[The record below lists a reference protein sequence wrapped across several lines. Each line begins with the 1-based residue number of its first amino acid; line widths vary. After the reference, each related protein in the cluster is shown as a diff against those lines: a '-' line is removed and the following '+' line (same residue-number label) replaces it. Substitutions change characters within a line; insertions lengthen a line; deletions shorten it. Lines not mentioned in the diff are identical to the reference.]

1 MKTFQ
6 AFLEDVNT
14 VYAQKRKNA
23 ESMKQKRIQDIIN
36 ARKERAEK
44 EKENEELENEI
55 VRRTGAQ
62 LETELDA
69 RDKKPKK

>member
-6 AFLEDVNT
+6 AFLEDVNA
-14 VYAQKRKNA
+14 VYTQKRKNA
-23 ESMKQKRIQDIIN
+23 ESMKQKRIQEIIN
-36 ARKERAEK
+36 ARKDRAEK

-62 LETELDA
+62 LENELDA
-69 RDKKPKK
+69 RDKKLKK